1 MTPTMLRQL
10 WSLIEKT
17 QANFLLKLDDTSL
30 VDWLLKQLEL
40 QQALNHEEMHILSD
54 YLSNRLSLI
63 RDMAQQR

>member
-30 VDWLLKQLEL
+30 VDWLLKQLEH
-40 QQALNHEEMHILSD
+40 QQALNHEEIHILSD

-63 RDMAQQR
+63 RDIAQQR